1 MMGNTHSPSGAM
13 FRDNSSGQIHI
24 SPDKERKNSNNNNQA
39 VNQNNNYNQWAE
51 EQKAN
56 VADTYLRPFKLMK
69 NGEVV

>member
-1 MMGNTHSPSGAM
+1 MMGNTHSPSGAL
-13 FRDNSSGQIHI
+13 FRDNSSGGGQFHN
-24 SPDKERKNSNNNNQA
+24 SPDKERKNSSNNQA
-39 VNQNNNYNQWAE
+39 NQNLNQWAE